1 MAEAAPMPAQIAP
14 GSIIVG
20 LDGSTSSGWALEW
33 AVGEA
38 ARRRWPLALVHTVD
52 RVPSHASAAEA
63 DNTGA
68 AAVLQDDGTLA
79 DALEVVH
86 REAPGL
92 PVHPVALHG
101 SAAGVLVEAS
111 ASAATIVLGAASHR
125 AVSRAH
131 LGSVSHQVATHA
143 QCPVVV
149 VRRRASEDGAGAG
162 DVVLG
167 LDGSEVSTPATEYAF
182 ATASLQGLGLTVVHA
197 WWREYLGGVLAHSPW
212 EGDWSEVAEE
222 LERMMAEALS
232 GWSEKYPDVEVHR
245 HLVRGHAVEMLVQ
258 ESEGAALLVVGS
270 RGHGGFPGLRLGA
283 VGNGVLHHA
292 DCPVAVVPPSR
303 GATP

>member
-1 MAEAAPMPAQIAP
+1 M
-14 GSIIVG
+14 
-20 LDGSTSSGWALEW
+20 
-33 AVGEA
+33 
-38 ARRRWPLALVHTVD
+38 
-52 RVPSHASAAEA
+52 
-63 DNTGA
+63 
-68 AAVLQDDGTLA
+68 
-79 DALEVVH
+79 
-86 REAPGL
+86 
-92 PVHPVALHG
+92 ALHG
-101 SAAGVLVEAS
+101 SAAGLLVEAS
-111 ASAATIVLGAASHR
+111 ATAATIVLGAGSHR
-125 AVSRAH
+125 AVSRAV

-149 VRRRASEDGAGAG
+149 VRRRASQDGAGAG

-222 LERMMAEALS
+222 LERMMVEALS

-270 RGHGGFPGLRLGA
+270 RGRGGFPGLLLGS
-283 VGNGVLHHA
+283 VSNGVLQHA
-292 DCPVAVVPPSR
+292 DCPVAVVHRAGASAPDATTLTRASGSSR
-303 GATP
+303 RVSSSAAGAGAVRVVATRRAVGRGEDRGLRPALHAELAPART

>member
-1 MAEAAPMPAQIAP
+1 M
-14 GSIIVG
+14 
-20 LDGSTSSGWALEW
+20 
-33 AVGEA
+33 
-38 ARRRWPLALVHTVD
+38 
-52 RVPSHASAAEA
+52 
-63 DNTGA
+63 
-68 AAVLQDDGTLA
+68 
-79 DALEVVH
+79 H
-86 REAPGL
+86 REAAGL
-92 PVHPVALHG
+92 PVHAVALDG
-101 SAAGVLVEAS
+101 SAAGLLVEAS
-111 ASAATIVLGAASHR
+111 ATAATIVLGAASHR
-125 AVSRAH
+125 VVSRAF

-162 DVVLG
+162 EVVLG

-212 EGDWSEVAEE
+212 EGDWSEVAED

-270 RGHGGFPGLRLGA
+270 RGRGGFPGLLLGS
-283 VGNGVLHHA
+283 VGNGVLQHA
-292 DCPVAVVPPSR
+292 DCPVAVVHQSAARP
-303 GATP
+303 

>member
-1 MAEAAPMPAQIAP
+1 MPAQIAP

-33 AVGEA
+33 AVAEA
-38 ARRRWPLALVHTVD
+38 GRRRWPLALVHTVD
-52 RVPSHASAAEA
+52 REPSSEPAPELDS
-63 DNTGA
+63 TGSG
-68 AAVLQDDGTLA
+68 AVNQDDPVLA

-86 REAPGL
+86 REAAGL
-92 PVHPVALHG
+92 PVQAVALHG
-101 SAAGVLVEAS
+101 SAAGLLVEAS

-125 AVSRAH
+125 AVSRAFV
-131 LGSVSHQVATHA
+131 GSVSHQVATHA

-167 LDGSEVSTPATEYAF
+167 LDGSESSMPATEFAF
-182 ATASLQGLGLTVVHA
+182 ATASLRGLGLTVVHA

-212 EGDWSEVAEE
+212 EGDWSEVAED
-222 LERMMAEALS
+222 LERMMVEALS

-258 ESEGAALLVVGS
+258 ESEGAALLVVGR
-270 RGHGGFPGLRLGA
+270 RGHGGFPGLLLGS
-283 VGNGVLHHA
+283 VSNGVLHHA
-292 DCPVAVVPPSR
+292 DCPVAVVHQSAGP
-303 GATP
+303 TP

>member
-1 MAEAAPMPAQIAP
+1 MPEQIAP

-20 LDGSTSSGWALEW
+20 LDGSASSGWALEW
-33 AVGEA
+33 AIGEA
-38 ARRRWPLALVHTVD
+38 TRRRWPLALVHTDD
-52 RVPSHASAAEA
+52 RGGARPAAAEQDTA
-63 DNTGA
+63 GA
-68 AAVLQDDGTLA
+68 GDRDDRILA
-79 DALEVVH
+79 DALDVVH
-86 REAPGL
+86 RDAAGL
-92 PVHPVALHG
+92 PVTAVALHG
-101 SAAGVLVEAS
+101 SVAGLLVEAS
-111 ASAATIVLGAASHR
+111 ATAATIVLGAGSHR
-125 AVSRAH
+125 AVSRAA

-149 VRRRASEDGAGAG
+149 LRRRASQDGAGAG
-162 DVVLG
+162 QVVLG

-182 ATASLQGLGLTVVHA
+182 ATASLQGLGLTVVHS

-212 EGDWSEVAEE
+212 EGDWSEVAQD

-245 HLVRGHAVEMLVQ
+245 HLVRGHAVQMLVQ

-270 RGHGGFPGLRLGA
+270 RGRGGFPGLLLGS
-283 VGNGVLHHA
+283 VSNGVLQHA
-292 DCPVAVVPPSR
+292 DCPVAVVHQTA

>member
-1 MAEAAPMPAQIAP
+1 MPAQIAP

-33 AVGEA
+33 AVAEA

-52 RVPSHASAAEA
+52 REPSSASAAGP
-63 DNTGA
+63 DSTGA
-68 AAVLQDDGTLA
+68 GAVGEDDPILA
-79 DALEVVH
+79 DALDVVH
-86 REAPGL
+86 REAAGL
-92 PVHPVALHG
+92 PVQAVALHG
-101 SAAGVLVEAS
+101 SAAAVLVEAS
-111 ASAATIVLGAASHR
+111 ATAATIVLGAASHR
-125 AVSRAH
+125 AVSRAFV
-131 LGSVSHQVATHA
+131 GSVSHQVATHA

-162 DVVLG
+162 EVVLG
-167 LDGSEVSTPATEYAF
+167 LDESEASAPATEYAF
-182 ATASLQGLGLTVVHA
+182 ATASLRGLGLTVVHA

-212 EGDWSEVAEE
+212 EGDWSEVAED
-222 LERMMAEALS
+222 LERMMVEALS

-258 ESEGAALLVVGS
+258 ESEGAALLVVGR
-270 RGHGGFPGLRLGA
+270 RGHGGFPGLQLGS

-292 DCPVAVVPPSR
+292 DCPVAVVHQSTS
-303 GATP
+303 ATP